1 MCRKMNITDTTKGTE
16 VGISWRM
23 TKQPEKRSVVV
34 QCEGRQSVDE
44 VDNSGESFTSKT
56 RKCKRL

>member
-23 TKQPEKRSVVV
+23 TKQRLDERSVVV
-34 QCEGRQSVDE
+34 QYGRRQSVDKM
-44 VDNSGESFTSKT
+44 DSSGESFTQKT
-56 RKCKRL
+56 RRCR